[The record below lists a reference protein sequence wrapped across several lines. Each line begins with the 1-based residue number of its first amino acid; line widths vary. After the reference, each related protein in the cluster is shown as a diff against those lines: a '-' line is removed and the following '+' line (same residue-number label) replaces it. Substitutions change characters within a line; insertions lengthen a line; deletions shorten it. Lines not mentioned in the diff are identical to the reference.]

1 MIEKA
6 GGSEQFVSLLELGDD
21 ALLARVH
28 LIRAAR
34 RSIDLQTF
42 IWRDDPTSRF
52 LFDELVAAAERGVL
66 VRLLIDGLN
75 MPAKPEQLARMASA
89 HRNLEICL
97 YKPLSWNSESSRIGF
112 LKNLLFK
119 ARHMNRRMHNKLLLI
134 DGRIGIVG
142 GRNYEGKYYDR
153 NREFLFR
160 SRCDRGRAF
169 RLGYAKILRTVL
181 AG

>member
-1 MIEKA
+1 MRIRKCSKCLASFILVVLLLSSCASLPERKLENAFEYQRLKYSELSLNRPIRSAYQDAADRAFMIEKA

-75 MPAKPEQLARMASA
+75 MPAKPEQLALMASA

-97 YKPLSWNSESSRIGF
+97 
-112 LKNLLFK
+112 
-119 ARHMNRRMHNKLLLI
+119 
-134 DGRIGIVG
+134 
-142 GRNYEGKYYDR
+142 
-153 NREFLFR
+153 
-160 SRCDRGRAF
+160 
-169 RLGYAKILRTVL
+169 
-181 AG
+181 